1 MGFSVIKWTK
11 KAFPLLPG
19 LGLALVLFTAGMYAF
34 PIALLGPDRAL
45 LPGDLGDSRFNNY
58 ILEHFHQYVTG
69 RTPSYWDAPFMYP
82 YKNVIA
88 FSDNLLG
95 SAPVYSLF
103 RGVGFNRES
112 AYQLWILSMFALNFL
127 CCFAA
132 LWAWTKRIVPAACGA
147 YVFAFGIHFIGH
159 MDHAQMFPRFM
170 VPLAFWWCWQWLR
183 TGRLLHLG
191 LVTGATVMQFYCGI
205 YLGFI
210 LCYTLFFLVAGHVL
224 VHWRE
229 LRARWI
235 WSPRVLWRPALV
247 TVAAAL
253 AMLPLM
259 APYLA
264 ISEVTGVRGYDH
276 IANTIPR
283 PSSWFFTHPAAVNWQ
298 SLSTHSKEAFPEW
311 WSHFHFM
318 GGIAWA
324 GVLSAVA
331 LCWRGQDKKQL
342 ATLVLALILAL
353 LFCLRV
359 GDLSLYEPIAGLPG
373 FSALRAID
381 RFVPVLAVLFST
393 LLAVVAAR
401 VNVGRLAGA
410 GLGVLLCVAVF
421 LDNKVDVRELKQ
433 YNKHAAREMV
443 ERAVLDMQLMVDSST
458 RAIAYTPARG
468 IQPFREDHERSIAIH
483 LTAMLAGQEL
493 GIPVVN
499 AYTGHYPGNH
509 MRFWDRQTPRSL
521 AEWCAFNHITTDRIA
536 IVNNAHQRILAVDT
550 AQLRAANGQWV
561 CVDLQQD
568 PRVLASRGTAM
579 QWETLV
585 RLRLDNGRVALVAHN
600 DAFVSAAVHKDSAI
614 VATSTRLGDMGMF
627 LWYDAGNGS
636 VALRADNGSYVELD
650 TTDLRLYA
658 RAERPEGLALF
669 RTR

>member
-1 MGFSVIKWTK
+1 MRAYVMNWTK
-11 KAFPLLPG
+11 RALRHLPG
-19 LGLALVLFTAGMYAF
+19 LALAMALFGAGMYSF
-34 PIALLGPDRAL
+34 PLAVMGPEREL

-103 RGVGFNRES
+103 RGLGFNRES
-112 AYQLWILSMFALNFL
+112 AYQLWILAMFALNFL

-132 LWAWTKRIVPAACGA
+132 LLAWTKRIVPAACGA

-183 TGRLLHLG
+183 TGKPLHLA
-191 LVTGATVMQFYCGI
+191 LTAGATVLQFYCGI

-210 LCYTLFFLVAGHVL
+210 LCYALFFLVVGYVL
-224 VHWRE
+224 VHRRALWAQWSWSTTTRWR
-229 LRARWI
+229 
-235 WSPRVLWRPALV
+235 SALV
-247 TVAAAL
+247 LVVCGL

-259 APYLA
+259 TPYLA
-264 ISEVTGVRGYDH
+264 ISEVTGVRGYDR
-276 IANTIPR
+276 IATTIPR

-298 SLSTHSKEAFPEW
+298 SLSSHTKDAFPDW
-311 WSHFHFM
+311 WSHYHFM
-318 GGIAWA
+318 GAVAWA
-324 GVLSAVA
+324 AVIAAVA
-331 LCWRGQDKKQL
+331 MLWRGQDRKQL
-342 ATLVLALILAL
+342 VALVLALALSL

-381 RFVPVLAVLFST
+381 RFVPVLAVYFAALV
-393 LLAVVAAR
+393 AVVAAR
-401 VNVGRLAGA
+401 VKVNRLAGA
-410 GLGVLLCVAVF
+410 VLGVLACVAVF
-421 LDNKVDVRELKQ
+421 LDNRVNVGELKQ
-433 YNKHAAREMV
+433 YNKHGAREMV
-443 ERAVLDMQLMVDSST
+443 ERAVLDIRLMKDST
-458 RAIAYTPARG
+458 TTAVAYTPARG
-468 IQPFREDHERSIAIH
+468 VQPFREDHERSIAIH

-521 AEWCAFNHITTDRIA
+521 AEWCAFNRITTDRIA
-536 IVNNAHQRILAVDT
+536 VANNAHQRILTTDT
-550 AQLRAANGQWV
+550 VQLRAANGRWV
-561 CVDLQQD
+561 CVDLEQD
-568 PRVLASRGTAM
+568 PRVLASRDTAM

-585 RLRLDNGRVALVAHN
+585 RLRLSNGRVALVAHN
-600 DAFVSAAVHKDSAI
+600 DAFVSAELHKNGGV
-614 VATSTRLGDMGMF
+614 VATSMRLGDMGMF
-627 LWYDAGNGS
+627 LWHNAGVDL
-636 VALRADNGSYVELD
+636 VALRADNGLFLELD
-650 TTDLRLYA
+650 TADQRLYA
-658 RAERPEGLALF
+658 RAAKPEGMALF
-669 RTR
+669 STR

>member
-1 MGFSVIKWTK
+1 MKWTRG
-11 KAFPLLPG
+11 ALPHLPG
-19 LGLALVLFTAGMYAF
+19 LALAMVLFGVGMYSF
-34 PIALLGPDRAL
+34 PLAVMGPGREL

-103 RGVGFNRES
+103 RGLGFNRES
-112 AYQLWILSMFALNFL
+112 SYQLWILAMFALNFL

-132 LWAWTKRIVPAACGA
+132 LWAWTKRVVPAACGA

-183 TGRLLHLG
+183 TGKPVHLA
-191 LVTGATVMQFYCGI
+191 LTTGAIVFQFYCGI

-210 LCYTLFFLVAGHVL
+210 LCYVMFFLVIGHQL
-224 VHWRE
+224 VHWRG
-229 LRARWI
+229 LSALWS
-235 WSPRVLWRPALV
+235 WSPRTVWRSLLVL
-247 TVAAAL
+247 VAGGL

-259 APYLA
+259 TPYLA
-264 ISEVTGVRGYDH
+264 ISKVTGVRGYEH

-298 SLSTHSKEAFPEW
+298 SLSSHSKDAFPDW

-318 GGIAWA
+318 GAVAWA
-324 GVLSAVA
+324 AVIA
-331 LCWRGQDKKQL
+331 
-342 ATLVLALILAL
+342 AVVLALRGNDRKPVAALIVALGLSL
-353 LFCLRV
+353 LFCLRM
-359 GDLSLYEPIAGLPG
+359 GDLSLYKLIAGLPG

-381 RFVPVLAVLFST
+381 RFVPVLAVYFAALV
-393 LLAVVAAR
+393 AVVAAH
-401 VNVGRLAGA
+401 VKVKPLTGA
-410 GLGVLLCVAVF
+410 VLGVLLCVSTV
-421 LDNKVDVRELKQ
+421 LDNKVNVAELKQ

-443 ERAVLDMQLMVDSST
+443 ERAALDMHLMADSPTS
-458 RAIAYTPARG
+458 AIAYTPVRG
-468 IQPFREDHERSIAIH
+468 MQPFREDHERSIAIH

-509 MRFWDRQTPRSL
+509 MRFWDLQTPRSL
-521 AEWCAFNHITTDRIA
+521 AEWCAFNQTTTDEIT
-536 IVNNAHQRILAVDT
+536 IVNNAHQRVLLTDT
-550 AQLRAANGQWV
+550 LQLRAANGHWV

-568 PRVLASRGTAM
+568 PRVLASRDTAM

-585 RLRLDNGRVALVAHN
+585 RLRLANGRVALVAHN
-600 DAFVSAAVHKDSAI
+600 DAFMSVQLHKDSGL
-614 VATSTRLGDMGMF
+614 VATSARLGDMGMF
-627 LWYDAGNGS
+627 LWNDLGDGS
-636 VALRADNGSYVELD
+636 MALRADNGLYLELD
-650 TTDLRLYA
+650 TADLRLYA
-658 RAERPEGLALF
+658 RAAKPEGLALF